1 MLSLRT
7 PLRTLN
13 SLSCYAFGIKGAN
26 ILKPAEIR
34 HVRAGG
40 HSNGQVYGEQPHQH

>member
-40 HSNGQVYGEQPHQH
+40 HT